1 MNSSRVS
8 KVLLGVAI
16 VLTLVPL
23 LYAGISQDPDEVSPV
38 VGGVFPWIGLISIAT
53 VMVLSGLFISGR
65 RWPVAGGVLVVL
77 GAILM
82 GLEMLWFA
90 PAWPVVLI
98 VAAIGIIRA
107 RKFGQAQ
114 RLPS

>member
-8 KVLLGVAI
+8 KMLLGVAI
-16 VLTLVPL
+16 VLTLLPL
-23 LYAGISQDPDEVSPV
+23 LYAVTSIDPDSVSPV
-38 VGGVFPWIGLISIAT
+38 VGGLFPWIGLISIAT
-53 VMVLSGLFISGR
+53 LMVLSGLFISGR

-82 GLEMLWFA
+82 GLEMLWLA
-90 PAWPVVLI
+90 PAWLVVLI
-98 VAAIGIIRA
+98 VAVIGIMRA
-107 RKFGQAQ
+107 RRFAQAR

>member
-1 MNSSRVS
+1 MP
-8 KVLLGVAI
+8 
-16 VLTLVPL
+16 LVF
-23 LYAGISQDPDEVSPV
+23 AGISRDPDEVSPV
-38 VGGVFPWIGLISIAT
+38 VGGFFPWIGLISIAT
-53 VMVLSGLFISGR
+53 LMVLSGLFISGR

-82 GLEMLWFA
+82 GLEMLWLA
-90 PAWPVVLI
+90 EAWLVVLI

-107 RKFGQAQ
+107 RTFAQAR